1 MPQGDRDA
9 DKGAGRAE
17 AIASMSDADE
27 RARLVAELRDC
38 ARGLLTLL
46 QARGEALLVISSG
59 VVVVNA
65 DYRDLDKDGID
76 PSRIDDHYVR
86 AVYAPA
92 HECVHMSQLLTTRF
106 VLEMGIEFFNLCVTT
121 NTSRRQNRP
130 EADWLPGVL
139 DSYREAQRRL
149 NAQDVARFSSLQ
161 VLEAHAVLEGF
172 VGGFS
177 RYEAQGLELVRR
189 LAHGNLPEYS
199 QVIDTSLD
207 AYGFEL
213 TLSVLPRLCWLA
225 LNTSHPGSHLSQTL
239 DSLKLE
245 DVQWL
250 ASASAS
256 QTCRAFGLDAT
267 EMARSW
273 RIRRPG
279 VRDHPLHPLLG
290 RYFDVL
296 ESETDPE
303 AYLRLAMHPGRGK
316 GSGSRIQLK
325 ELMPP
330 MAIYADNVFVMNGP
344 YRDDGWDTV
353 EPLLR
358 VSAILI
364 KSLDWLE
371 ERARQTH

>member
-1 MPQGDRDA
+1 
-9 DKGAGRAE
+9 
-17 AIASMSDADE
+17 MSDAGE

-38 ARGLLTLL
+38 ARGLLELL

-59 VVVVNA
+59 VIVVNA
-65 DYRDLDKDGID
+65 NYRDLDKGGID
-76 PSRIDDHYVR
+76 PDRVDDHYVR

-106 VLEMGIEFFNLCVTT
+106 VLELAFEFFNLCVAT

-130 EADWLPGVL
+130 EPDWLPGVL
-139 DSYREAQRRL
+139 DGYREAQRRL
-149 NAQDVARFSSLQ
+149 NAADESRFSSLQ
-161 VLEAHAVLEGF
+161 VMEAHAVLEGF

-177 RYEAQGLELVRR
+177 RHQAAGLDLVRR
-189 LAHGNLPEYS
+189 LAHGNMPEYS
-199 QVIDTSLD
+199 LVIDASLA
-207 AYGFEL
+207 AYGFDL
-213 TLSVLPRLCWLA
+213 TLRVLPRLCWLA
-225 LNTSHPGSHLSQTL
+225 LNTAHPGSYLSQAL
-239 DSLKLE
+239 SSLKVE

-250 ASASAS
+250 AGASAS
-256 QTCRAFGLDAT
+256 QTCQAFGLDAAET
-267 EMARSW
+267 ARSW

-316 GSGSRIQLK
+316 ESGSRIRLEQ
-325 ELMPP
+325 LMPP
-330 MAIYADNVFVMNGP
+330 MAIYADDVFLMNGP
-344 YRDDGWDTV
+344 FRDDSWDTV

-358 VSAILI
+358 VSAVLI

-371 ERARQTH
+371 ERARQTR

>member
-1 MPQGDRDA
+1 
-9 DKGAGRAE
+9 
-17 AIASMSDADE
+17 MSDADE
-27 RARLVAELRDC
+27 RARLVAEVRDC

-65 DYRDLDKDGID
+65 NYRDLDKGGINT
-76 PSRIDDHYVR
+76 SRIDDHYVR

-106 VLEMGIEFFNLCVTT
+106 VLEIGIEFFNLCVTT
-121 NTSRRQNRP
+121 NSSRRKNRP

-139 DSYREAQRRL
+139 DGYREAQRRL
-149 NAQDVARFSSLQ
+149 NGQDQGRFSSLQ

-172 VGGFS
+172 RGAFS
-177 RYEAQGLELVRR
+177 RHEAQGLALVRH
-189 LAHGNLPEYS
+189 LAHGGLPEYS
-199 QVIDTSLD
+199 LVIDASLD
-207 AYGFEL
+207 AFGFEL
-213 TLSVLPRLCWLA
+213 TLAVLPRLCWLA
-225 LNTSHPGSHLSQTL
+225 LNTSHPGSYLSQAFG
-239 DSLKLE
+239 SLKRE

-256 QTCRAFGLDAT
+256 QTCRAFSLDAA

-303 AYLRLAMHPGRGK
+303 AYLRLAMHPGQGN
-316 GSGSRIQLK
+316 GSGSRIELK
-325 ELMPP
+325 QLMPP
-330 MAIYADNVFVMNGP
+330 MAIYADDVFLMNGP
-344 YRDDGWDTV
+344 YRDDGWDTA

-358 VSAILI
+358 MSATLI

-371 ERARQTH
+371 ERSRHGQ